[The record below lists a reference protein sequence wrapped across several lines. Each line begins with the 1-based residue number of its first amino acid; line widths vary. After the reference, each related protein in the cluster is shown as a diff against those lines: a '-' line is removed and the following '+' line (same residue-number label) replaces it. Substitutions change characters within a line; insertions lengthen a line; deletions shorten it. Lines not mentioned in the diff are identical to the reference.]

1 MSNRKEELILKYL
14 ERTYG
19 DRKVYEG
26 EKSIGISGICI
37 YYKNTKQVG
46 FVGQAHIDL
55 CRWFGD
61 GKYHS
66 VMKKWFYKKCNLEVI

>member
-14 ERTYG
+14 ELTHG
-19 DRKVYEG
+19 NSKLFEND
-26 EKSIGISGICI
+26 KSYYIRGICI

-66 VMKKWFYKKCNLEVI
+66 VMQKWFYKKYNLGS

>member
-14 ERTYG
+14 EKTYG
-19 DRKVYEG
+19 GRKVYDD
-26 EKSIGISGICI
+26 EKSIGVSGICI

>member
-1 MSNRKEELILKYL
+1 MDRKEGLILKYL
-14 ERTYG
+14 DLTYG
-19 DRKVYEG
+19 DKCLYEN